1 MDESTR
7 LNLSKLVKEYKP
19 EETTQKIRNLKH
31 SDKIKEDIATFVK
44 LKHKYYRL
52 DQNTKKKMYETQ
64 CNFLFTNYTNI
75 FNKLIKEQLN
85 HELLYQFVLLLKKI
99 EDGVLDQHE
108 ASVQVGQILK
118 EIYIDSALQERNK
131 REEKEN
137 KKGNKKGN
145 KKNKITDG
153 KKINW
158 KQWKQQTSP
167 ID

>member
-19 EETTQKIRNLKH
+19 EETTQKIRELKH
-31 SDKIKEDIATFVK
+31 SDKIKQDISTFVK

-52 DQNTKKKMYETQ
+52 DQKTKKKMYETQ

-75 FNKLIKEQLN
+75 YNKLIKEQLN

-99 EDGVLDQHE
+99 EDGELDQHE

-118 EIYIDSALQERNK
+118 AIYIDSALQERK
-131 REEKEN
+131 KGEEKEN
-137 KKGNKKGN
+137 KKKNKKKKFN
-145 KKNKITDG
+145 KV
-153 KKINW
+153 KKISW
-158 KQWKQQTSP
+158 EQWKQQTSP